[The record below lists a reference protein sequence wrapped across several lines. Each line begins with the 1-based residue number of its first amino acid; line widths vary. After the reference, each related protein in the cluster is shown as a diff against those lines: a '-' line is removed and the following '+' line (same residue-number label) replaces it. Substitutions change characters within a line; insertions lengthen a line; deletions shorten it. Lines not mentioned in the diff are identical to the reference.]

1 MPDKESEKKPEY
13 YSDLV
18 VDTLKRLEIDYIS
31 ANIGATFRGIWESL
45 VNYSDSPVPIHAG
58 HEEVAVGLAD
68 GYARAAHKPMAVL
81 IHDLVGLQ
89 HATMAIYNAWC
100 DRVPLL
106 LIGATGPMETGKR
119 RPWIDWVHT
128 ASIPNTSIRDY
139 VKWDDFVFAASD
151 IPESIVRAY
160 KTSVAGP
167 QGASYVCLDA
177 GYLDEKI
184 TGSVPIPDPETMKLG
199 EKGVVPVE
207 VVIEV
212 ADLISNAEFP
222 VIIVERTGRNPE
234 SVGELVK
241 LAELVSIPVITHGR
255 DVMNFPNMH
264 PFDLT
269 GTNAIEKAD
278 LVIALDCPGLE
289 KALSKTDKTTR
300 LSKSRISPRTKVI
313 RVGLEDQWLKSW
325 SADFQRMVPSCIS
338 YSADSFAFLVDLQRE
353 LEKVLRKNAAF
364 RSKVKERAP
373 ILKEIH
379 DQEMDVWKKE
389 AKVKEKEAPIS
400 LSRLA
405 SGIWDQIQGHDWVL
419 VGSELYGWCHHTWT
433 FEKPDSYFGRST
445 GGGLGTIL
453 PIALGVA
460 LANKGKKKLVIDIQP
475 DGDFLFS
482 PVALWTAAH
491 YEIPLL
497 IVMFNNRAY
506 YNDAEHNKL
515 VANSRNR
522 DENRA
527 FSIGGD
533 ILEPAIDYSKM
544 ADSYGVKGF
553 GPIEK
558 PEDLDNILKQAVDYV
573 TKEGKPALVDV
584 VCQLR

>member
-1 MPDKESEKKPEY
+1 MPDQGKGRKPEY

-18 VDTLKRLEIDYIS
+18 VDTLRKLDIEYIS

-45 VNYSDSPVPIHAG
+45 VNYSDSPVPVHAG

-68 GYARAAHKPMAVL
+68 GYSRAAHKPMAVL

-106 LIGATGPMETGKR
+106 LIGATGPMETSKR

-160 KTSVAGP
+160 NTSIAGP

-184 TGSVPIPDPETMKLG
+184 KDPVSIPDPDSMKLG
-199 EKGVVPVE
+199 ETGVVPAD
-207 VVIEV
+207 VVRDIASLVSE
-212 ADLISNAEFP
+212 AEFP
-222 VIIVERTGRNPE
+222 IIIVERTGRNPD
-234 SVGELVK
+234 SVKALVELSE
-241 LAELVSIPVITHGR
+241 LASIPVITHGR
-255 DVMNFPNMH
+255 DVLNFPNMH
-264 PFDLT
+264 RFDLT
-269 GTNAIEKAD
+269 GTDALEKAD

-289 KALSKTDKTTR
+289 KAISKTDKTTR
-300 LSKSRISPRTKVI
+300 LSKPRLKPGTKVVRI
-313 RVGLEDQWLKSW
+313 GLEDQWLKSW
-325 SADFQRMVPSCIS
+325 SADFQRMVPSTIS
-338 YSADSFAFLVDLQRE
+338 YSADSFAFIKQLQIELDNILQNNSEFKSSVKARIPLLEELHDRE
-353 LEKVLRKNAAF
+353 MESWHRKAQEKMGD
-364 RSKVKERAP
+364 S
-373 ILKEIH
+373 
-379 DQEMDVWKKE
+379 
-389 AKVKEKEAPIS
+389 PIS
-400 LSRLA
+400 LPRLA
-405 SGIWDQIQGHDWVL
+405 SGIWETIKDHDWVL
-419 VGSELYGWCHHTWT
+419 VGSELYGWCHHTWS

-460 LANKGKKKLVIDIQP
+460 LANKGKGKLVIDIQP

-515 VANSRNR
+515 VARSRNR
-522 DENRA
+522 DENKA
-527 FSIGGD
+527 FSVGGD
-533 ILEPAIDYSKM
+533 ILSPTIDYAKM
-544 ADSYGVKGF
+544 AESYGVKGY
-553 GPIEK
+553 GPVEK
-558 PEDLDNILKQAVDYV
+558 PEELDNILEQAVNYV
-573 TKEGKPALVDV
+573 TSEGKPALVDV

>member
-1 MPDKESEKKPEY
+1 MADLKKEGNPIY

-18 VDTLKRLEIDYIS
+18 VETLQKLDIDYIS
-31 ANIGATFRGIWESL
+31 ANIGATFRGVWESL
-45 VNYSDSPVPIHAG
+45 VNYSDSPFPIHAG
-58 HEEVAVGLAD
+58 HEEVAVGIAD

-89 HATMAIYNAWC
+89 HAAMAIYNAWC
-100 DRVPLL
+100 DRIPLL

-160 KTSVAGP
+160 KTTTAEP

-177 GYLDEKI
+177 GYLDERI
-184 TGSVPIPDPETMKLG
+184 TTPVPIPDPGNMKMG
-199 EKGVVPVE
+199 KIGVLPAE
-207 VVIEV
+207 VTDE
-212 ADLISNAEFP
+212 LAELVSKAAFP
-222 VIIVERTGRNPE
+222 VIIVERTGRNPK
-234 SVGELVK
+234 SVEALVK
-241 LAELVSIPVITHGR
+241 LSELASIPVITHGR
-255 DVMNFPNMH
+255 DVTNFPNMH
-264 PFDLT
+264 PFDLS
-269 GTNAIEKAD
+269 GTNALEKAD

-289 KALSKTDKTTR
+289 KAISKTDKTTR
-300 LSKSRISPRTKVI
+300 LSKSLLRADATVVRI
-313 RVGLEDQWLKSW
+313 GLEDLWLKSW
-325 SADFQRMVPSCIS
+325 SADFQRMVPSYIS
-338 YSADSFAFLVDLQRE
+338 YSADTYAFITELHKKIRIKLDGNPEFRSSIENRAPV
-353 LEKVLRKNAAF
+353 LEKIHHEAMESWKN
-364 RSKVKERAP
+364 RA
-373 ILKEIH
+373 L
-379 DQEMDVWKKE
+379 QEWNESPV
-389 AKVKEKEAPIS
+389 S

-405 SGIWDQIQGHDWVL
+405 SSLWEQVRKHDWVL
-419 VGSELYGWCHHTWT
+419 VGSELYGWCHHTWS

-460 LANKGKKKLVIDIQP
+460 LANKGKGKLVVDIQP

-482 PVALWTAAH
+482 PVALWSAAH

-497 IVMFNNRAY
+497 VVMFNNRAY

-515 VANSRNR
+515 VAKSRNR
-522 DENRA
+522 DEAKA
-527 FSIGGD
+527 FSVGGD

-544 ADSYGVKGF
+544 AESYGVKGF
-553 GPIEK
+553 GPIEN
-558 PEDLDNILKQAVDYV
+558 PQDLDKILEQAVEYV
-573 TKEGKPALVDV
+573 TRENKPALVDV

>member
-1 MPDKESEKKPEY
+1 MPDQNKGKEPEY

-18 VDTLKRLEIDYIS
+18 VDTLRKLDIHYIS

-45 VNYSDSPVPIHAG
+45 VNYSDSPTPIHTG

-68 GYARAAHKPMAVL
+68 GYTRATHKPMAVL

-100 DRVPLL
+100 DRIPLL
-106 LIGATGPMETGKR
+106 LVGATGPMETGKR

-139 VKWDDFVFAASD
+139 VKWDDFVFAAND

-160 KTSVAGP
+160 KTAISGP
-167 QGASYVCLDA
+167 QGAAYVCLDA

-184 TGSVPIPDPETMKLG
+184 SEPVPIPDPEALKMG
-199 EKGVVPVE
+199 ETGVVPPE
-207 VVIEV
+207 VVDSI
-212 ADLISNAEFP
+212 ADMVSDARFP

-234 SVGELVK
+234 SVEALVK
-241 LAELVSIPVITHGR
+241 LSELASIPVITHGR
-255 DVMNFPNMH
+255 DTMCFPNMH

-269 GTNAIEKAD
+269 GTEAVEKAD
-278 LVIALDCPGLE
+278 LIIALDCPGLE
-289 KALSKTDKTTR
+289 KAISKVDKSTR
-300 LSKSRISPRTKVI
+300 RSKSRIRPDT
-313 RVGLEDQWLKSW
+313 RVVRIGLEDQWLKSW
-325 SADFQRMVPSCIS
+325 SADFQRMVPSTIS
-338 YSADSFAFLVDLQRE
+338 YSADTYRFIKDLHERLGAVIRETNSFR
-353 LEKVLRKNAAF
+353 KVVED
-364 RSKVKERAP
+364 RSTV
-373 ILKEIH
+373 LKEIH
-379 DQEMDVWKKE
+379 NAEMEKWKQK
-389 AKVKEKEAPIS
+389 ALEKEGDSPIS

-405 SGIWDQIQGHDWVL
+405 SGLWKNIKNHEWVL
-419 VGSELYGWCHHTWT
+419 VGSELYGWCHHIWT
-433 FEKPDSYFGRST
+433 FDRPDSYFGRST

-453 PIALGVA
+453 PISMGVA
-460 LANKGKKKLVIDIQP
+460 LANKGSGKLVVDIQP

-515 VANSRNR
+515 VAISRNR
-522 DENRA
+522 DEKQA
-527 FSIGGD
+527 FSVGGD
-533 ILEPAIDYSKM
+533 ILQPEIDYSKM
-544 ADSYGVKGF
+544 AESYGVRGF
-553 GPIEK
+553 GPVNN
-558 PEDLDNILKQAVDYV
+558 PEDLDGILQKAVEYV
-573 TKEGKPALVDV
+573 SKEGKPALVDV

>member
-1 MPDKESEKKPEY
+1 MPDPLDEKRPEY

-18 VDTLKRLEIDYIS
+18 VDTLRKLDIDYIS

-45 VNYSDSPVPIHAG
+45 ANYSDFPVPIHAG
-58 HEEVAVGLAD
+58 HEEVAVAMAD

-81 IHDLVGLQ
+81 VHDLVGLQ
-89 HATMAIYNAWC
+89 HAAMAIYNAWC
-100 DRVPLL
+100 DRVPMLL
-106 LIGATGPMETGKR
+106 VGATGPMETGKR

-160 KTSVAGP
+160 RTAVAGP
-167 QGASYVCLDA
+167 QGAAYVCLDA

-184 TGSVPIPDPETMKLG
+184 AEPVPIPDPESMKMG
-199 EKGVVPVE
+199 ETGVVPGG
-207 VVIEV
+207 VVDSIAQMVSE
-212 ADLISNAEFP
+212 AEFP
-222 VIIVERTGRNPE
+222 IIIVERTGRNPE
-234 SVGELVK
+234 SVEVLVK
-241 LAELVSIPVITHGR
+241 LSELASIPVITHGR
-255 DVMNFPNMH
+255 DTMCFPNMH

-269 GTNAIEKAD
+269 GTDAVDRAD
-278 LVIALDCPGLE
+278 LIIALDCPGLE
-289 KALSKTDKTTR
+289 KALSTVNKTTR
-300 LSKSRISPRTKVI
+300 LSKSRLRHDAKIVRI
-313 RVGLEDQWLKSW
+313 GLEDQWLKSW
-325 SADFQRMVPSCIS
+325 SADFQRMVPSTIS
-338 YSADSFAFLVDLQRE
+338 YSADTYAFMRDLQEKLETIKRE
-353 LEKVLRKNAAF
+353 RNSFKKLADD
-364 RSKVKERAP
+364 RAP
-373 ILKEIH
+373 LLKEIH
-379 DQEMDVWKKE
+379 NAEMEKWKQK
-389 AKVKEKEAPIS
+389 ALEKEGDSPIS

-405 SGIWDQIQGHDWVL
+405 SGLWKNIKNQDWVL

-433 FEKPDSYFGRST
+433 FDRPDSYFGRST

-453 PIALGVA
+453 PISMGVA
-460 LANKGKKKLVIDIQP
+460 LANKGKGKLVVDIQP

-515 VANSRNR
+515 VAKSRGR

-533 ILEPAIDYSKM
+533 ILDPEIDYRKM
-544 ADSYGVKGF
+544 AESYGVKGF
-553 GPIEK
+553 GAVEN
-558 PEDLDNILKQAVDYV
+558 PEDLDSTLQQAVDYV

>member
-1 MPDKESEKKPEY
+1 MPDFGNGKKPEY

-18 VDTLKRLEIDYIS
+18 VETLKKLDIDYIS
-31 ANIGATFRGIWESL
+31 ANIGATFRGVWESL
-45 VNYSDSPVPIHAG
+45 VNYSDTPVPIHAG

-81 IHDLVGLQ
+81 IHDLVGMQ

-100 DRVPLL
+100 DRIPLL
-106 LIGATGPMETGKR
+106 LIGATGPMETSKR

-139 VKWDDFVFAASD
+139 VKWDDFVFAPSD

-160 KTSVAGP
+160 KTAIAAP

-184 TGSVPIPDPETMKLG
+184 SNPVSIPEPEMMKMG
-199 EKGVVPVE
+199 EPGVVPPN
-207 VVIEV
+207 VIDRIAEMV
-212 ADLISNAEFP
+212 SSADFP
-222 VIIVERTGRNPE
+222 IVIVERTGRNPD
-234 SVGELVK
+234 SVNALVK
-241 LAELVSIPVITHGR
+241 LAELASIPVITHGR

-269 GTNAIEKAD
+269 GTKAIEKAD

-289 KALSKTDKTTR
+289 KAIFKTDKATR
-300 LSKSRISPRTKVI
+300 LSKPRLMPGAKVVRI
-313 RVGLEDQWLKSW
+313 GLEDQWLKSW
-325 SADFQRMVPSCIS
+325 SADFQRMVPSDLS
-338 YSADSFAFLVDLQRE
+338 YSADSFDFIKELTVRLELALQKISGLKEKIGTRASVLKE
-353 LEKVLRKNAAF
+353 MHNAEMESWKARALEKVQD
-364 RSKVKERAP
+364 S
-373 ILKEIH
+373 
-379 DQEMDVWKKE
+379 
-389 AKVKEKEAPIS
+389 PIS

-405 SGIWDQIQGHDWVL
+405 ASLWETVKDRDWVL
-419 VGSELYGWCHHTWT
+419 VGSELYGWCHHIWS

-453 PIALGVA
+453 PISMGVA
-460 LANKGKKKLVIDIQP
+460 LANKGKGKLVVDIQP

-515 VANSRNR
+515 VAKSRNR
-522 DENRA
+522 DEEKA
-527 FSIGGD
+527 FSVGGD
-533 ILEPAIDYSKM
+533 IRSPEVDYSKM
-544 ADSYGVKGF
+544 AESYGVKGY
-553 GPIEK
+553 GPIEDPK
-558 PEDLDNILKQAVDYV
+558 DLDRILAEAVEYV
-573 TKEGKPALVDV
+573 TKQGKPALVDV
-584 VCQLR
+584 ICQLR

>member
-1 MPDKESEKKPEY
+1 MRGTDKIPEY

-18 VDTLKRLEIDYIS
+18 VDTFKKLGIEYIS

-45 VNYSDSPVPIHAG
+45 VNYSNTPVPIHAG
-58 HEEVAVGLAD
+58 HEEVAVGMAD

-100 DRVPLL
+100 DRIPLL
-106 LIGATGPMETGKR
+106 LVGATGPMETRKR

-128 ASIPNTSIRDY
+128 ASIPNTSVRDY

-151 IPESIVRAY
+151 IPESLIRAY
-160 KTSVAGP
+160 NTAVSGP

-177 GYLDEKI
+177 GYLDEKVTDQI
-184 TGSVPIPDPETMKLG
+184 TIPDPESLKMG
-199 EKGVVPVE
+199 ETGVVPPDAVSK
-207 VVIEV
+207 I
-212 ADLISNAEFP
+212 ADMISKADFP
-222 VIIVERTGRNPE
+222 LIIVERTGRNPKN
-234 SVGELVK
+234 VDVLVK
-241 LAELVSIPVITHGR
+241 LSELVSLPVVTHGR
-255 DVMNFPNMH
+255 DTMCFPNMH

-269 GTNAIEKAD
+269 GTDAVEKAD
-278 LVIALDCPGLE
+278 LILALDCPGLE
-289 KALSKTDKTTR
+289 KAISTVDKTTR
-300 LSKSRISPRTKVI
+300 FSKSRLREGA
-313 RVGLEDQWLKSW
+313 RVLRIGLEDEWLKSW
-325 SADFQRMVPSCIS
+325 SADFQRMVPSFMS
-338 YSADSFAFLVDLQRE
+338 YSADTHSFLVDLYSE
-353 LEKVLRKNAAF
+353 LESKLQSQDKIKNVAQSRVSLLREMHQK
-364 RSKVKERAP
+364 
-373 ILKEIH
+373 
-379 DQEMDVWKKE
+379 EMDTWE
-389 AKVKEKEAPIS
+389 AKAKVANAVSPIS

-405 SGIWDQIQGHDWVL
+405 SGIWNSIKDKEWVL
-419 VGSELYGWCHHTWT
+419 VGSELYGWCHHTWS

-460 LANKGKKKLVIDIQP
+460 LANKGKGKLIVDIQP

-515 VANSRNR
+515 VARARNR
-522 DENRA
+522 DESKA
-527 FSIGGD
+527 FSVGGD
-533 ILEPAIDYSKM
+533 ILDPEIDYCKM
-544 ADSYGVKGF
+544 AESYGVKGY
-553 GPIEK
+553 GPVLE
-558 PEDLDNILKQAVDYV
+558 PEELDAILEEAVEYV
-573 TKEGKPALVDV
+573 TKHGKPALVDV

>member
-1 MPDKESEKKPEY
+1 MPDPIKRENPSY

-18 VDTLKRLEIDYIS
+18 VETLKKLDIDYIS

-45 VNYSDSPVPIHAG
+45 VNYSDTPVPIHAG

-68 GYARAAHKPMAVL
+68 GYGRAAHKPMAVL

-100 DRVPLL
+100 DRVPIL

-139 VKWDDFVFAASD
+139 VKWDDFVFAPSD

-160 KTSVAGP
+160 KTSIAGP

-184 TGSVPIPDPETMKLG
+184 TSPVPIPDPATMKMG
-199 EKGVVPVE
+199 EAGVVPDN
-207 VVIEV
+207 VVLEIAELV
-212 ADLISNAEFP
+212 SKAEFP

-234 SVGELVK
+234 SLVELVK
-241 LAELVSIPVITHGR
+241 LAEMASIPVITHGR
-255 DVMNFPNMH
+255 DVLNFPNMH

-278 LVIALDCPGLE
+278 LVISLDCPGLE

-300 LSKSRISPRTKVI
+300 LSKSRLSQVTMVI
-313 RVGLEDQWLKSW
+313 RVGLEDEWLKSW
-325 SADFQRMVPSCIS
+325 YADFQRMVPSSIS
-338 YSADSFAFLVDLQRE
+338 FSADSYAFLIDLQGE
-353 LEKVLRKNAAF
+353 LEKLLRENDKF
-364 RSKVKERAP
+364 RTKVKVRAP

-379 DQEMDVWKKE
+379 DREMDAWKEE
-389 AKVKEKEAPIS
+389 AKGKEKDSPIS
-400 LSRLA
+400 LARLA
-405 SGIWDQIQGHDWVL
+405 SGIWNQIKSHDWVL
-419 VGSELYGWCHHTWT
+419 VGSELYGWCHHLWT
-433 FEKPDSYFGRST
+433 FEKPDSYYGRST

-460 LANKGKKKLVIDIQP
+460 LANKGKNKLVIDIQP

-515 VANSRNR
+515 VARSRNR
-522 DENRA
+522 NEEKA
-527 FSIGGD
+527 FSVGGD
-533 ILEPAIDYSKM
+533 ILDPAIDYSKM
-544 ADSYGVKGF
+544 AESYGVKGF
-553 GPIEK
+553 GPVDK
-558 PEDLDNILKQAVDYV
+558 PEELEGIIKNAVDYV
-573 TKEGKPALVDV
+573 TKQGKPALVDV